1 MCDKDYWE
9 EVISQAADECDL
21 SLTKEQ
27 LSILASAA
35 SSGHEHYGLAF
46 YDPGW
51 GDRLDEVERSW
62 KKKYEALE
70 LEYREYQERAE
81 KAYIRGAKLP
91 SYARVTIGEYG
102 VERYE

>member
-35 SSGHEHYGLAF
+35 SSGHGSIFCSQYQSRSRKRRM
-46 YDPGW
+46 P
-51 GDRLDEVERSW
+51 RLHMGRRKETCGYW
-62 KKKYEALE
+62 H
-70 LEYREYQERAE
+70 
-81 KAYIRGAKLP
+81 
-91 SYARVTIGEYG
+91 
-102 VERYE
+102 